1 MRIPPAML
9 LALAMPFATA
19 TARAQTYNPHYPV
32 CVQIF
37 GPFGHFDCSYTSLAQ
52 CNLNVTAQAAQCVLN
67 PYYAR
72 GRVAD
77 PPDRHRR
84 HHHAY

>member
-1 MRIPPAML
+1 MRILPAL
-9 LALAMPFATA
+9 ILALGMHFATA

-32 CVQIF
+32 CAQIF
-37 GPFGHFDCSYTSLAQ
+37 GPFGHFDCSYVSLAQ
-52 CNLNVTAQAAQCVLN
+52 CNLNVSAQAAQCVLN

-77 PPDRHRR
+77 PPVRHRR
-84 HHHAY
+84 HRHVW